1 MCGERNEGMD
11 DRSSGQW
18 PAAAPH
24 RPPRAIGLRLLGAFE
39 LIRSRQPT
47 LLPRAGQRLVAYLA
61 ILDHSPTRDHV
72 AGVLWPEAP
81 GERAMANL
89 RSALWRLRQP
99 AGGLV
104 ESVGDQLRLDAR
116 LPVDLRR
123 VAAMAR
129 TAIDRPG
136 QVDRDGVELLVDAQ
150 ELLPDWDEEW
160 LAPERER
167 IRQLRLH
174 ALERVSEAMTDHGHF
189 AQAAEVALAAVA
201 AEPFRESA
209 QRALI
214 RVFMAEGNGSEA
226 LRQFSRYKVTL
237 AEELGVRPTSAI
249 EELVKPLRD

>member
-1 MCGERNEGMD
+1 MD
-11 DRSSGQW
+11 DRSGGQW
-18 PAAAPH
+18 PAVTPH
-24 RPPRAIGLRLLGAFE
+24 RPPRVVGLRLLGGFE
-39 LIRSRQPT
+39 VVRSREPI

-61 ILDHSPTRDHV
+61 VLDHSPTRDHV
-72 AGVLWPEAP
+72 AGVLWPETS

-99 AGGLV
+99 ASGLV
-104 ESVGDQLRLDAR
+104 ESVGDQLRLEAR

-136 QVDRDGVELLVDAQ
+136 QIDRAGVELLVDAQ
-150 ELLPDWDEEW
+150 ELLPHWDEEW
-160 LAPERER
+160 LASERER

-174 ALERVSEAMTDHGHF
+174 ALERVSEAMTDLGQF
-189 AQAAEVALAAVA
+189 AQAAEAALAAVA

-214 RVFMAEGNGSEA
+214 RVFLAEGNGSEA

-237 AEELGVRPTSAI
+237 AQELGVRPTPAI
-249 EELVKPLRD
+249 EALVRPLRD

>member
-1 MCGERNEGMD
+1 MD
-11 DRSSGQW
+11 DRSGGQW
-18 PAAAPH
+18 PALPPH
-24 RPPRAIGLRLLGAFE
+24 RPRMPVGLRLLGGFDMV
-39 LIRSRQPT
+39 RSLEPI

-61 ILDHSPTRDHV
+61 VLDHSPTREHV

-81 GERAMANL
+81 GERATASL
-89 RSALWRLRQP
+89 RSALWRLRGL
-99 AGGLV
+99 ADGLV
-104 ESVGDQLRLDAR
+104 ESVGSQLRLDSR
-116 LPVDLRR
+116 LPVDLRS

-129 TAIDRPG
+129 TAIDRPSV
-136 QVDRDGVELLVDAQ
+136 VDRDGVELLVDAQ
-150 ELLPDWDEEW
+150 DLLPDWDEEW

-174 ALERVSEAMTDHGHF
+174 ALERVSEAMTEQGQF
-189 AQAAEVALAAVA
+189 ARAAEAALAAVA

-237 AEELGVRPTSAI
+237 AEELGVRPTPAI
-249 EELVKPLRD
+249 EELVRPLRD